1 MTRIIVTVAI
11 VVIAALSAGVWAQQI
26 SADLALGFWA
36 GLTAGA
42 YMLVGMLPK
51 WRKWP

>member
-1 MTRIIVTVAI
+1 MTRIVVTVTI
-11 VVIAALSAGVWAQQI
+11 VMAAALGAGVWAQQI

-42 YMLVGMLPK
+42 YMLVGMLPVWK
-51 WRKWP
+51 KWP